1 MTVTGSRAVVSRLI
15 LALVKNLP
23 AQIGGVLLF
32 SCAALVAPLAA
43 QESPPDTRF
52 FSMPLELDFD
62 SGADNGDAAFL
73 KVAPLYS
80 VPLNDDWSLIN
91 INQIMLIDA
100 PGGVPGSPGNP
111 EPSAGDNRAFGLG
124 DVLHLSVFTP
134 RSDSSFIYGMG
145 FMMMLPTAT
154 DPTLGSEKW
163 TAGPAFRVTYREGP
177 WNVGV
182 FGGNHWSYDG
192 ASDRGDVSQLMLR
205 GAVRR
210 NLANGWFFVSSPIIT
225 ANWKAQK
232 SSDTW
237 MLPLGGGIGKVI
249 NVGSARWAP
258 SLQAYANVLKP
269 DGAPDWVIRFGLI
282 MPVSRAAFG
291 L

>member
-1 MTVTGSRAVVSRLI
+1 MTLTYLRTVVSRLI
-15 LALVKNLP
+15 SAVVHAP
-23 AQIGGVLLF
+23 IGGVILF
-32 SCAALVAPLAA
+32 SCAAFVAPVGAG
-43 QESPPDTRF
+43 ESPPDTRF

-73 KVAPLYS
+73 KFAPLYS
-80 VPLNDDWSLIN
+80 TPLNDDWSLIN
-91 INQIMLIDA
+91 INLIMLIDA
-100 PGGVPGSPGNP
+100 PGGVPGSAGNP
-111 EPSAGDNRAFGLG
+111 EPSEGNRAFGLG
-124 DVLHLSVFTP
+124 DVTHLSIFTP
-134 RSDSSFIYGMG
+134 RSEGNFIYGMG
-145 FMMMLPTAT
+145 FMLSLPTAT

-163 TAGPAFRVTYREGP
+163 TAGPAFRVTYRQGP

-192 ASDRGDVSQLMLR
+192 ANDRGDISQLMLR
-205 GAVRR
+205 GTVRR
-210 NLANGWFFVSSPIIT
+210 SLANSWFLVSAPVIT

-237 MLPLGGGIGKVI
+237 MLPLGGGIGKVF
-249 NVGSARWAP
+249 NVDSARWAL
-258 SLQAYANVLKP
+258 SLQAYANVVKP

-282 MPVSRAAFG
+282 VPVSRAAFG

>member
-32 SCAALVAPLAA
+32 LCAAWVAPVAA

-73 KVAPLYS
+73 KFAPLYS
-80 VPLNDDWSLIN
+80 TPLSDDWSLIN
-91 INQIMLIDA
+91 INLIMLIDA
-100 PGGVPGSPGNP
+100 PGGVPGSAGNP

-124 DVLHLSVFTP
+124 DVTHLSIFTP
-134 RSDSSFIYGMG
+134 RSEGNFIYGMG
-145 FMMMLPTAT
+145 FMLSLPTAT
-154 DPTLGSEKW
+154 DPILGSEKW

-205 GAVRR
+205 GTVRR
-210 NLANGWFFVSSPIIT
+210 SLANNWFLVSAPVIT

-249 NVGSARWAP
+249 NVDSARWAL
-258 SLQAYANVLKP
+258 SLQAYANVVKP

-282 MPVSRAAFG
+282 LPVSRAAFG